1 LLPSD
6 SAERIGAQL
15 QKLKTYPLLNGA
27 RGRAATDLSQL
38 VQVVQRFMAM
48 GMALGK
54 HAQEMEINPLLV
66 DGARMVAVDLL
77 VIPKSESL

>member
-1 LLPSD
+1 
-6 SAERIGAQL
+6 
-15 QKLKTYPLLNGA
+15 
-27 RGRAATDLSQL
+27 
-38 VQVVQRFMAM
+38 MAM
-48 GMALGK
+48 GMALGT